1 MLTGSAMIGGLPRQM
16 ELFRALSERARSL
29 VVVTDAQDRIEWV
42 NDLFVRHTGYT
53 PAEVIGRSADDLL
66 IGPDTAEDAR
76 RELTQAR
83 VDGRPSSTE
92 ILHYRKTGEQY
103 WARIEG
109 EPTRDEAGMRTG
121 YISICSDITE
131 LRIAGSHAAV
141 ARRVGDQL
149 LGCGSIEEA
158 ARLVTE
164 TLVGILDVR
173 AACIWTVEPGSPT
186 LRYVAGA
193 SAEPIFNEWVS
204 ITSALSF
211 SSGTEW
217 LQGIGAPGVAWGTAA
232 PCQRTD
238 FWMTDT
244 AGRYSRR
251 AETARRTGIR
261 TVCAVPVL
269 GSDGVLAVI
278 EFAGSHAYPGYD
290 RLPQLLEQV
299 AQLLGA
305 FVTQTRTQ
313 RTLRALFEQSPD
325 ALLVVDGE
333 GVVSSANSRANA
345 LFGAVIGT
353 RLSAVLPE
361 ADRWRTVDHGE
372 MPSAVHEGT
381 ARHLDGTTFDAEFTV
396 ARAAGIQASSDIVS
410 VRDLTERR
418 RHQAAERQIAE
429 MQLAVEYADQ
439 ANRAKSQFL
448 AHMSHEIRTPMNAI
462 IGMSYLC
469 LQEPLGDQARDYITR
484 VNRSARDLLTVIN
497 DILDF
502 SKIDA
507 GKVELEQLPF
517 DLQGTLDQ
525 VDSICGHLAREKA
538 LRFQT
543 RVADG
548 VPAIITGDAL
558 RLGQILLNLAGNAV
572 KFTDQG
578 GVDVEVILA
587 GPESGASEAVAAGT
601 ILLEFRVR
609 DTGIGLSAGQIDK
622 LFQAFSQADASNTRK
637 YGGTG
642 LGLTIAKQ
650 LVELMGGRIWVEST
664 EGRGSLFAF
673 TARFLRADETPPE
686 VVRPAVMEDLAA
698 ARARLSGT
706 RILVAEDNSFNQ
718 VVIRQL
724 LMKCGATP
732 TLCTNGR
739 EALEALE
746 RTPHDLVLMDVQMP
760 EMDGYEATRRIR
772 ATPALAGH
780 RVIAMTANA
789 MAEDRRRCIEAGMDD
804 FVPKPI
810 DPDQMYLT
818 LARWLPTRAEK

>member
-1 MLTGSAMIGGLPRQM
+1 MPTGNAMTSGLPRQL
-16 ELFRALSERARSL
+16 ELFRALSERTRSL

-42 NDLFVRHTGYT
+42 NDLFARHTGYT
-53 PAEVIGRSADDLL
+53 PAEVIGRHVDDLL
-66 IGPDTAEDAR
+66 IGPDTAENAR
-76 RELTQAR
+76 RELAQAR
-83 VDGRPSSTE
+83 ADGRACSTE
-92 ILHYRKTGEQY
+92 ILHYRKSGAQY
-103 WARIEG
+103 WALVEG
-109 EPTRDEAGMRTG
+109 EPTRDDAGVPTG
-121 YISICSDITE
+121 YISIHSDVTE

-149 LGCGSIEEA
+149 LGCGSVEEA

-173 AACIWTVEPGSPT
+173 AACVWTVEPGHPT

-193 SAEPIFNEWVS
+193 SAEPMFEDWVQ
-204 ITSALSF
+204 ITSSLSF
-211 SSGTEW
+211 RAGTEW

-251 AETARRTGIR
+251 AEAARRTGLR

-305 FVTQTRTQ
+305 FIAQTRTQ

-325 ALLVVDGE
+325 ALLVVDGD
-333 GVVSSANSRANA
+333 GVISSANSRAHA
-345 LFGAVIGT
+345 LFGAVTGA
-353 RLSAVLPE
+353 RLAAVLPE
-361 ADRWRTVDHGE
+361 ADRWRTDDRGE

-396 ARAAGIQASSDIVS
+396 SRAAGIQASSDIVS

-418 RHQAAERQIAE
+418 RHQAAERQIAQ

-469 LQEPLGDQARDYITR
+469 LQEQLGDQARDYVAR

-507 GKVELEQLPF
+507 GKVELEEIPF
-517 DLQGTLDQ
+517 ELQGTLDQ

-538 LRFQT
+538 LRFET
-543 RVADG
+543 RIAPD
-548 VPAIITGDAL
+548 VPAVVVGDAL

-572 KFTDQG
+572 KFTDLG
-578 GVDVEVILA
+578 GVEVEVVRA
-587 GPESGASEAVAAGT
+587 EPDAASTDGGAAETVT
-601 ILLEFRVR
+601 LEFRVR

-650 LVELMGGRIWVEST
+650 LVELMGGEIRVEST

-673 TARFLRADETPPE
+673 TARFGRSVKPAIEAE
-686 VVRPAVMEDLAA
+686 RPASPEELAA
-698 ARARLSGT
+698 ARARLAGR

-718 VVIRQL
+718 LVIRQL
-724 LMKCGATP
+724 LVKCGATP
-732 TLCTNGR
+732 TLCATGR
-739 EALEALE
+739 EAVEALA
-746 RTPHDLVLMDVQMP
+746 RAPHDLVLMDVQMP

-772 ATPALAGH
+772 ATPAHAGQ
-780 RVIAMTANA
+780 RIIAMTANA
-789 MAEDRRRCIEAGMDD
+789 MAEDRRRCLEAGMND

-810 DPDQMYLT
+810 DPDLMYLT
-818 LARWLPTRAEK
+818 LARWLPARAMG